1 MGLRESVIFDWVETL
16 QPSSRKTSFAPLKSI
31 WGYPAY
37 WRGLYRAKAGP
48 QYEGILELPASVF
61 FGPCQPC
68 FKTTLLVK
76 YFLSTAPES
85 LARRLVMYGA
95 YISNM

>member
-1 MGLRESVIFDWVETL
+1 MGLRESVIFDWAETL

-61 FGPCQPC
+61 LNRVSRASRPRF
-68 FKTTLLVK
+68 
-76 YFLSTAPES
+76 SWNIS
-85 LARRLVMYGA
+85 SRLPPSHWRGVW
-95 YISNM
+95 